1 MLIAGNIFPNIEEKS
16 RRVFKKDEQNFV
28 RLAKEFL
35 SRDLIEKSDFLVE
48 N

>member
-1 MLIAGNIFPNIEEKS
+1 MLIADNIFPNIEEKS

-28 RLAKEFL
+28 RLAREFL
-35 SRDLIEKSDFLVE
+35 SGDLIEKSDFLVE